1 MDKYRR
7 VRSSVATKE
16 RGPQAGDWCQRRP
29 GKGGHQVAVKE
40 LNGQIKELNRQGD

>member
-7 VRSSVATKE
+7 ARPSVATKE

-29 GKGGHQVAVKE
+29 GKGGHQVAVNE
-40 LNGQIKELNRQGD
+40 LNGQIKELNRQDD